1 MSLPLVAVVGRP
13 NVGKSTFVNRIAGSA
28 DAIVHEMRGVTRD
41 RSYHEADWNGCHF
54 RLVDTG
60 GIEMNDDDAFQGSI
74 RDQAFAAAEE
84 ADVIVLLVD
93 GKTGINADDEE
104 VARILRRSS
113 KPVFL
118 AVNKMDAP
126 GRTDELWEFYQL
138 GLGDPWPISSVH
150 GHGTGDLLDEV
161 VAAFDGLDLSD
172 DEDEGPQAINV
183 AIIGR
188 PNAGKSSCIVFS
200 MAYRLEYCEKLMTDS
215 EYNEALHTAQSPLY
229 FILRNTNPQSADC
242 NKFIWLGIQTF
253 DYRYRQTTEHE
264 TISWDAGTNTYIY
277 NIPQRPLWGDIDFH
291 DGKWHRLQADLL
303 PHIRM
308 CLDKMKEKGFFK
320 DTNLSDLEI
329 SGMNFGWE
337 VPGTFRAA
345 ASIKDLS
352 LRTTAR

>member
-1 MSLPLVAVVGRP
+1 MPHKIKAYRNSVPHTKLKRTMKAFVKITATVFICIAALVPAVICARPAGLVPDNTHEIIKDPAFRNGFTLLSPNFSSSGGRIIVDTLVFTP
-13 NVGKSTFVNRIAGSA
+13 KSAAPAWRIAQWHSRYDLA
-28 DAIVHEMRGVTRD
+28 
-41 RSYHEADWNGCHF
+41 
-54 RLVDTG
+54 
-60 GIEMNDDDAFQGSI
+60 
-74 RDQAFAAAEE
+74 
-84 ADVIVLLVD
+84 D
-93 GKTGINADDEE
+93 GKDRHGNMRRKGKNTYNGEYSNKSKC
-104 VARILRRSS
+104 VRRSKGGTLFLGIDT
-113 KPVFL
+113 KPEYNHPRR
-118 AVNKMDAP
+118 A
-126 GRTDELWEFYQL
+126 DEQ
-138 GLGDPWPISSVH
+138 WPH
-150 GHGTGDLLDEV
+150 LLIEQD
-161 VAAFDGLDLSD
+161 FD
-172 DEDEGPQAINV
+172 N
-183 AIIGR
+183 R